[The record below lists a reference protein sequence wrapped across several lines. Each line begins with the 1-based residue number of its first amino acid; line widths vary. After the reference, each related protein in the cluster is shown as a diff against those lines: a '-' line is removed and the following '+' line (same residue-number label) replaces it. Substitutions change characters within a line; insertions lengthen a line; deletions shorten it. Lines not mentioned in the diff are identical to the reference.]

1 MKIIVSKYMWL
12 CVELLVSLYSI
23 AMIVSLYRNSDFINI
38 GYSGL
43 QSSLITD
50 GVVIDYEVNDGK
62 TASIKVV
69 NTILNLNS
77 TFDWKEHVQ
86 VFDFMGND
94 LMNYVTTKG
103 FVDTSVAGNYHMQFI
118 LNWNGSCI
126 SKDVVFY
133 VNE

>member
-62 TASIKVV
+62 TSSIKVV
-69 NTILNLNS
+69 NTILDLNS
-77 TFDWKEHVQ
+77 TFDWKEHVH

-94 LMNYVTTKG
+94 LMKYVTTKG